1 MAKVLVVDDQRNMRT
16 TLALML
22 GDAGYEVVEAYDG
35 EHACDMVGGDA
46 FDLVLTDLKM
56 GSTDGIDVLRHTK
69 EVAPLTEVIVMTA
82 YGTIETAVE
91 AMKLGAHDYIQKPFS
106 EQELLIKV
114 QKAME
119 KRHLA
124 GEVSLLAA

>member
-69 EVAPLTEVIVMTA
+69 EVAPLTERSEERR
-82 YGTIETAVE
+82 GGHE
-91 AMKLGAHDYIQKPFS
+91 GRQQKCS
-106 EQELLIKV
+106 AGQEQ
-114 QKAME
+114 Q
-119 KRHLA
+119 
-124 GEVSLLAA
+124 